1 MDYTALRLRE
11 LAPLLKESVQ
21 RASAPLKIKG
31 QQLIAAS
38 QQITRFGD
46 LMSPFIGA
54 QVTEE
59 LISAYLIPQIQSY
72 INEVAGHGKTLGL
85 INFMPATAVA
95 AKAGVFGNLANVFG
109 GALK

>member
-1 MDYTALRLRE
+1 
-11 LAPLLKESVQ
+11 
-21 RASAPLKIKG
+21 
-31 QQLIAAS
+31 
-38 QQITRFGD
+38 
-46 LMSPFIGA
+46 
-54 QVTEE
+54 

-85 INFMPATAVA
+85 INLMPATAVA